1 MEELIFYLTSIFFR
15 RDKLYTNVDDLS
27 TVKAIK
33 EFLDVDVS
41 LNRNQFS
48 SKVVRMRTKA
58 MVKHLT
64 LVTEGMFSKLLISK
78 SRQSNQNISADVYW
92 SKKGAIKNDSGQLK
106 YTQFISLTK
115 CVLSI
120 SYRDRAPVIRL
131 TKVYLIY
138 TEAPLAITQS

>member
-41 LNRNQFS
+41 LNRNQ
-48 SKVVRMRTKA
+48 VVCMRTKA

-106 YTQFISLTK
+106 YPQFISLTK

-120 SYRDRAPVIRL
+120 SYRDSAPVIGL
-131 TKVYLIY
+131 TNVYLIY
-138 TEAPLAITQS
+138 TETPLVITQS

>member
-1 MEELIFYLTSIFFR
+1 MEELIFHLTSIFFR

-48 SKVVRMRTKA
+48 SKVVCMRTKA

-64 LVTEGMFSKLLISK
+64 LVTERIFSKLLISK